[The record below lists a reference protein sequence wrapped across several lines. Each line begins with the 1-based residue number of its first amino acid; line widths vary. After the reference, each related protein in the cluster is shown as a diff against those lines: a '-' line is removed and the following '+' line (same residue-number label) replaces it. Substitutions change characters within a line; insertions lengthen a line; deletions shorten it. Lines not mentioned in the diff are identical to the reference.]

1 MENCKDFTIAM
12 KECITHHQE
21 YYGELFSEGDE
32 TEEEEEG
39 EEMEVEA
46 QGEETHDEKVLVE
59 AVSEVVKQ

>member
-1 MENCKDFTIAM
+1 M

-32 TEEEEEG
+32 TEEGEEE
-39 EEMEVEA
+39 EVEA
-46 QGEETHDEKVLVE
+46 QGEDTHDEKVLVE

>member
-12 KECITHHQE
+12 KECITQHQE

-32 TEEEEEG
+32 TEEGEEE
-39 EEMEVEA
+39 EVEA
-46 QGEETHDEKVLVE
+46 QGEDTHDEKVLVE